1 MARRYCQKV
10 FENKFTV
17 ELTIQQS
24 SFKIRSQVLNNR
36 VKNHQTGSS
45 FRATDQKLKI
55 LRSSFIVCA
64 IEFYSLRDRVLH
76 FARSSFTFC
85 AIEFYS
91 LCDRV
96 LHFSS
101 PISIMGGLGLAP
113 MVKVKV
119 REDAVHKGIIYPI
132 SGVTKRMLFSNC
144 DNF

>member
-1 MARRYCQKV
+1 M
-10 FENKFTV
+10 
-17 ELTIQQS
+17 IQQS

-36 VKNHQTGSS
+36 VKNHQTGSN
-45 FRATDQKLKI
+45 FRAADQKLKI

-64 IEFYSLRDRVLH
+64 IEFYILRDQVLH

-85 AIEFYS
+85 AIECSS

-101 PISIMGGLGLAP
+101 PISITGGGVAP

-119 REDAVHKGIIYPI
+119 RGDAVHKGIIYPI
-132 SGVTKRMLFSNC
+132 SGLTKRMLFSNC